1 MARGRSSRLTL
12 TITGEPSLRK
22 RVTKLERRIAMLTAV
37 LRLVLA
43 LLRISGFK
51 LPPGQ
56 VHR

>member
-1 MARGRSSRLTL
+1 MTL